1 VRSILLLCLL
11 LAPAAH
17 AQPTAP
23 RVRIVEDLRL
33 DATAEDF
40 PAVGR
45 IYVGPHG
52 QIAVPIQADMQLRVY
67 DASGKRLANVGRRG
81 AGPGEFMGINA
92 VGWLHDTMWVGDLRQ
107 RRTVF
112 VGPDYTVLRTQA
124 RQPRQGADG
133 SVAFMDPILF
143 LPGGGALLQGMQ
155 LSPGRRG
162 VLIHRDAS
170 GTEREILAL
179 PSSDSSPRMIWVNG
193 FGFGVPFSLQPQ
205 FSFAPN
211 GQSFVELS
219 ADIPARQDATFHV
232 RLFSITGDTVFG
244 RAYPFRGIPIP
255 RRVADSAIATLRPSP
270 GHAVN
275 EAPDMAKRVQDIAR
289 DRISRWYIPAE
300 TITSGLDHTIWI
312 GMRPTEEGR
321 GYLILNGRSDPI
333 GSLLV
338 PVSTR
343 VRQAS
348 ATHIWVTETDDD
360 GLSSVVR
367 YRVLGLTCGAG
378 GC

>member
-1 VRSILLLCLL
+1 MRSTILLCLL
-11 LAPAAH
+11 LASGVSAQPAA
-17 AQPTAP
+17 PG
-23 RVRIVEDLRL
+23 VRLVEDLRL

-40 PAVGR
+40 PAVR
-45 IYVGPHG
+45 HIYVGPRG

-81 AGPGEFMGINA
+81 AGPGEFMGINV
-92 VGWLHDTMWVGDLRQ
+92 VGWIHDTMWIGDLRQ

-112 VGPDYTVLRTQA
+112 VGPDFGALRTLA
-124 RQPRQGADG
+124 WRQPQQGSDG
-133 SVAFMDPILF
+133 RLAFMDPILL
-143 LPGGGALLQGMQ
+143 LPGGSALLQGMQ

-170 GTEREILAL
+170 GTEREILTL
-179 PSSDSSPRMIWVNG
+179 PSSESSPRMIWVNG

-211 GQSFVELS
+211 GQTFVELS

-232 RLFSITGDTVFG
+232 TLFSITGDTVFS

-300 TITSGLDHTIWI
+300 TITAGLDHTIWI
-312 GMRPTEEGR
+312 GMRATAEGR
-321 GYLILNGRSDPI
+321 GYLILNGRGDPI
-333 GSLLV
+333 GSLMV
-338 PVSTR
+338 PSSTR
-343 VRQAS
+343 LRQAS

-367 YRVLGLTCGAG
+367 YRVLGLTGSG
-378 GC
+378 